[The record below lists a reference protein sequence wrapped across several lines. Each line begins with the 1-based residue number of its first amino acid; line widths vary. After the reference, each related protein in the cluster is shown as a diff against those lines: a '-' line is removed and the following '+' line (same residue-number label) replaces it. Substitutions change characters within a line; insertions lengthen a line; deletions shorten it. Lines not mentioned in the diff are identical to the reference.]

1 MVVTTYLLFVFSLIM
16 GLLSPIISFAVQWL
30 VAKFIIAPLIG
41 AQICFALNTVFST
54 DVFTLEFF
62 PLCYATAALVGS
74 LLFKPRS
81 HTSSKVKE

>member
-1 MVVTTYLLFVFSLIM
+1 MVVTYLLFVFSLIL

-74 LLFKPRS
+74 LVFKSKS
-81 HTSSKVKE
+81 HTQSNRKG